1 MFIPTKKLKFIFYQI
16 IKESD
21 LYKNIKKD
29 LEFVNIKFGQFLLF
43 NQNLPH
49 GNTINKT
56 KETRVSMNC
65 RFKGLFTPY
74 SQKKLGSFF
83 KPLNLKPATKIGL
96 NYKFP
101 DES

>member
-1 MFIPTKKLKFIFYQI
+1 
-16 IKESD
+16 
-21 LYKNIKKD
+21 
-29 LEFVNIKFGQFLLF
+29 
-43 NQNLPH
+43 
-49 GNTINKT
+49 
-56 KETRVSMNC
+56 MNC